1 MLFRSC
7 SCPLGHSHGRLLR
20 QVSGH
25 EQVQAEGRRG
35 QADGQT
41 AHQDDA
47 EVDGVHAQ
55 GLHSG
60 QQDGGQDDDGG
71 AGIHDHAQDQEQ
83 DDQDRQDAPGSGEV
97 AHDEVL
103 DHLGGAGQGQH
114 AAESGGESQHES
126 QAAVSLDRAGQEGD
140 QVLQRDGAVHHQGD
154 EQSVEHGHAGRLSG
168 GDDAGVDAAQHDDGA
183 QQGEEAVSKQLQEAV
198 APQLGHLGADALL
211 VLALGDAEDHR
222 IGHHEQANQD
232 AGDDAGQEQVAG
244 GNAGGQGVE
253 HEGDG
258 GRNDDADNA
267 SAASDGGCPGLI
279 VLLLLCPFY
288 SLLT

>member
-1 MLFRSC
+1 M
-7 SCPLGHSHGRLLR
+7 
-20 QVSGH
+20 
-25 EQVQAEGRRG
+25 
-35 QADGQT
+35 
-41 AHQDDA
+41 
-47 EVDGVHAQ
+47 DGVHTQ

-60 QQDGGQDDDGG
+60 QQDGGQDNDGG

-97 AHDEVL
+97 AHNEVL

-114 AAESGGESQHES
+114 AAESGGKSQHES

-211 VLALGDAEDHR
+211 VLALGDAENHR
-222 IGHHEQANQD
+222 IGHHEQADQD

-258 GRNDDADNA
+258 GRNDDAQ
-267 SAASDGGCPGLI
+267 AAGHGDQAGAPALLIAHFHHEGDAHGADGGGGGRAGTGDGAVEQAGQDGRAGHTAGDVSYEVGEEVEQPA
-279 VLLLLCPFY
+279 
-288 SLLT
+288 